1 MANATNLFAVNFSIG
16 LAFSLAF
23 VCIAQA
29 QRVTFAYWCAVGFLL
44 ASSTVGVEMLA
55 PRTTMPQ
62 LMSFLSFSC
71 LHSALALVAAGL
83 IKNFTNWSRW
93 FLLILYL
100 AFETIFFT
108 IVMNTPRNSLFYSF
122 AYQTPFATMTA
133 LGGLALLSG
142 SRSRRSVTEHFLM
155 IVLFLSSAQFVFKGF
170 LSHRLGVGASVQT
183 YVFSGYAQYSQ
194 TISAILSILLGVSL
208 MLVVMEES
216 NSRTRQTLL
225 RDHLSG
231 LWTRR
236 AFFEQCETLLK
247 RRSGNGSPAVIV
259 CDLDHFKRINDT
271 HGHAVGDEVIRIFAA
286 CLEAAGGDVC
296 GRLGGEE
303 FAVLTSNSNSSL
315 AQLHVEAVR
324 SRLDNAEFIQPG
336 LRPTA
341 SFGIAMMQPDES
353 LSDAINRA
361 DAALYEAKARG
372 RNRFLFSKSE
382 KDVAVILRE
391 ALLRR

>member
-1 MANATNLFAVNFSIG
+1 MANATNLLAVNFSIG

-23 VCIAQA
+23 IGIARA
-29 QRVTFAYWCAVGFLL
+29 QQVTFAYWCAVGFLL

-55 PRTTMPQ
+55 PRTSMPQ
-62 LMSFLSFSC
+62 LVSFASFSC

-83 IKNFTNWSRW
+83 IKNFTRWSRW
-93 FLLILYL
+93 PLLIPYL
-100 AFETIFFT
+100 VFEAGFLMFLMD
-108 IVMNTPRNSLFYSF
+108 VPRNSFFYSF
-122 AYQTPFATMTA
+122 AYQTPFAVMTA
-133 LGGLALLSG
+133 LGGAALLFG
-142 SRSRRSVTEHFLM
+142 SRSRRSMTEHFLM
-155 IVLFLSSAQFVFKGF
+155 IVLFLSAVQFLFKGF
-170 LSHRLGVGASVQT
+170 LSYRLGAGASVQT
-183 YVFSGYAQYSQ
+183 YVFSSYAQYSQ

-236 AFFEQCETLLK
+236 AFFEQGETGLK
-247 RRSGNGSPAVIV
+247 RRRGSGSPAVIL

-271 HGHAVGDEVIRIFAA
+271 HGHAVGDEVIRVFAA

-303 FAVLTSNSNSSL
+303 FAVLTFSSNASL
-315 AQLHVEAVR
+315 AQLQVEAVR
-324 SRLDNAEFIQPG
+324 SRLGNAEFQQPD
-336 LRPTA
+336 LKPTA
-341 SFGIAMMQPDES
+341 SFGIAMMLPDES
-353 LSDAINRA
+353 LSEAINRA

-372 RNRFLFSKSE
+372 RNRFVVSRNE